1 MTHLYAA
8 LRPDALRAE
17 QVTELINWTHER
29 DDVPDKILCG
39 DCNSTLE
46 SDSMKLLASEFRPT
60 QTLPTAF
67 TPLAEKNGAPSHA
80 DWPRKD
86 RCIDFI
92 WVTNSIRIVGSGRCF
107 DRPAE
112 ADATLWPSDHVG
124 VWADLELG

>member
-1 MTHLYAA
+1 
-8 LRPDALRAE
+8 
-17 QVTELINWTHER
+17 
-29 DDVPDKILCG
+29 
-39 DCNSTLE
+39 
-46 SDSMKLLASEFRPT
+46 MKLLASEFRPT